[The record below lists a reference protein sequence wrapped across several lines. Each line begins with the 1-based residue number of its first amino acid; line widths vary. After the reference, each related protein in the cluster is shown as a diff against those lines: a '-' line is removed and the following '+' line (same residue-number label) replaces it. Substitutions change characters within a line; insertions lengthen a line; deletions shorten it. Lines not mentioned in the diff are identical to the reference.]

1 MVPQLTG
8 GKKKLIKNKV
18 MPYSNEPFKKYGTP
32 EPVMAKG
39 YLKISGK
46 VQPPAL
52 LAKCGMGRYGKKK

>member
-1 MVPQLTG
+1 
-8 GKKKLIKNKV
+8 
-18 MPYSNEPFKKYGTP
+18 MPYNKPLKKYGKT

-39 YLKISGK
+39 YLKMSGK